1 MSVTALSAEPLL
13 RRLEAA
19 QAPAV
24 DTPARTRARDLFLRY
39 GLPHRKVEA
48 WKYTDLKPVSEMPFV
63 AAVSAPVTA
72 ADLAPWRLADAHVLV
87 FIDGGFRAD
96 LSEFNATDGVS
107 LGRAAPGASV
117 SGEAAADAVAALNGA
132 LATDGALVRVPDG
145 VSLDRPVQFLFVATG
160 GAVRSAQV
168 RNRIDLGR
176 GASASVVETYAGLGT
191 EPCWTN
197 VVTDAVVAPGA
208 ALDHA
213 ILQSQGSAAWHTG
226 RISARVDTAARF
238 SNCTVS
244 LGAATARQDILV
256 QLAGVGAECRLTG
269 ANLGR
274 GQQHL
279 DYFSRIDH
287 AAREGRSV
295 QDIRV
300 AVDDRAMSIF
310 QGCIAVAPDA
320 QKTDAKQLCRNLLLG
335 ERSIAFAKPELEI
348 LADDVK
354 CTHGATTGDLGVE
367 ELFYLRAR
375 GIGADEARQMLVAAF
390 VADVLEGLE
399 APVRGH
405 LESAVSQWLR
415 GAP

>member
-24 DTPARTRARDLFLRY
+24 DTPARTRARDLFLRH

-48 WKYTDLKPVSEMPFV
+48 WKYTDLKPVGEMPFV
-63 AAVSAPVTA
+63 AAASAQVTA
-72 ADLAPWRLADAHVLV
+72 ADLASWRLTDADVLV
-87 FIDGGFRAD
+87 FVDGAFRAD
-96 LSEFNATDGVS
+96 LSAYEAPDGVT
-107 LGRAAPGASV
+107 LGHAAPAATAL
-117 SGEAAADAVAALNGA
+117 GESPADAVAALNGA
-132 LATDGALVRVPDG
+132 LAADGAVVRVPDG
-145 VSLDRPVQFLFVATG
+145 VALDRPVQLLFVATG
-160 GAVRSAQV
+160 DAVRSAQV
-168 RNRIDLGR
+168 RNRIEIGR
-176 GASASVVETYAGLGT
+176 GAAASIVETYAGLGV
-191 EPCWTN
+191 EPGWTN
-197 VVTDAVVAPGA
+197 AVTEAAVGPGA

-213 ILQSQGSAAWHTG
+213 VLQAQGAAAWHTG
-226 RISARVDTAARF
+226 RISVRVDTAARF
-238 SNCTVS
+238 TNCTLS
-244 LGAATARQDILV
+244 TGGKTARQDVLV
-256 QLAGVGAECRLTG
+256 DLAGIGAECRLTG

-287 AAREGRSV
+287 AAREGRSE
-295 QDIRV
+295 QDVRV
-300 AVDDRAMSIF
+300 VVDDRAMSIF

-320 QKTDAKQLCRNLLLG
+320 QKTDAQQLCRNLLLG

-354 CTHGATTGDLGVE
+354 CSHGATTGDLGAD

-375 GIGADEARQMLVAAF
+375 GIDADEARRMLVEAF
-390 VADVLEGLE
+390 VAGVLDHLEG
-399 APVRGH
+399 PVRLHFQGA
-405 LESAVSQWLR
+405 LTAWLR